1 MSPLQ
6 NPKYVPSEKPFFS
19 SFKNRGPRRR
29 NTNGDGAAPLAPLR
43 PPPLPARAAPTP
55 VGRAAGEGLGRLEA
69 PLPKAPTTPNRN
81 QPPLAL
87 LLTLGNLSGSPGCL
101 GITFCNL

>member
-1 MSPLQ
+1 M
-6 NPKYVPSEKPFFS
+6 
-19 SFKNRGPRRR
+19 
-29 NTNGDGAAPLAPLR
+29 APLAPLH
-43 PPPLPARAAPTP
+43 PPLLPAGVSPTP
-55 VGRAAGEGLGRLEA
+55 VGQAVGEGLGHLEA
-69 PLPKAPTTPNRN
+69 PVPRAPTTPNRN